1 MGEKF
6 VAQLLH
12 VVSSYFV
19 SLLHDVSRWN
29 FSGNGFLHHPPHT
42 HTDVSSWTIGGEGG
56 VRKVRFSTDK
66 GVANHFLKE
75 RNSARCVHPSIKIQP
90 LFQTSQRYSSL
101 WLYFDG
107 SFLWNLLYTSSFQTC
122 TRRTSRPVREEI
134 MCYDSNVILSS
145 DKNSCI
151 VSLTNYEKERSKTI
165 VTWKQSSDWSK
176 NLTTDASVAV
186 LFVLARTEQMGN
198 QSYFMVS
205 YGKVGLD

>member
-1 MGEKF
+1 MGEEV

-29 FSGNGFLHHPPHT
+29 FSGNGFLHHPPP
-42 HTDVSSWTIGGEGG
+42 HTDVSSWTIGGEVG
-56 VRKVRFSTDK
+56 VRKVWFSTDK

-90 LFQTSQRYSSL
+90 SLFQTSQRYSSL

-107 SFLWNLLYTSSFQTC
+107 SFFWNLLCTSSFQTC

-134 MCYDSNVILSS
+134 MCYDSNLILSS
-145 DKNSCI
+145 DKNCCI

-165 VTWKQSSDWSK
+165 VTWKQSSDWNVWSK

-198 QSYFMVS
+198 QSY
-205 YGKVGLD
+205 GKVGLD

>member
-1 MGEKF
+1 M
-6 VAQLLH
+6 
-12 VVSSYFV
+12 VSSII
-19 SLLHDVSRWN
+19 L
-29 FSGNGFLHHPPHT
+29 HPPHT
-42 HTDVSSWTIGGEGG
+42 HTDASSWKIGGEGG
-56 VRKVRFSTDK
+56 VYGKWDSQQIK
-66 GVANHFLKE
+66 GLLANHFLKE
-75 RNSARCVHPSIKIQP
+75 RNGARCVHRSIKIQP

-122 TRRTSRPVREEI
+122 IRRTSRPVREEI
-134 MCYDSNVILSS
+134 ICYDSNVILSS
-145 DKNSCI
+145 DKDCYI

-165 VTWKQSSDWSK
+165 VTWKQSSDWIVLSK

-198 QSYFMVS
+198 QSYFLVS